1 MPFQSQFTTNFKNL
15 RYGDLFK
22 KLNLIPDG
30 FRYESN
36 FRLKDMFNS
45 EIWIYH
51 HDNLNGSGLH
61 FSAIGYKFQPS
72 TQGTELCRNIAITAK
87 ENASDLY
94 ALTTTKYNN
103 NGTYNQ
109 SQDTL
114 YGDKY
119 CDNSEKPCMRNL
131 TLDKIAELCNICNE
145 QNCDLYVEWQ

>member
-1 MPFQSQFTTNFKNL
+1 
-15 RYGDLFK
+15 
-22 KLNLIPDG
+22 
-30 FRYESN
+30 
-36 FRLKDMFNS
+36 MFNS
-45 EIWIYH
+45 EIWVYH
-51 HDNLNGSGLH
+51 HDNLNGSGLY

-103 NGTYNQ
+103 DGSYNQ
-109 SQDTL
+109 SQGTL